1 MCDPLSAT
9 ILAVASTAATIYSA
23 NRAADAQEAA
33 IRDQLSML
41 EAESVTTETA
51 DVNEHLRAMRKEQA
65 RIRVAAGEAGL
76 QLGSGSIETLLKDS
90 MMQTSLAASNTRLNA
105 ERDRRAARAEANR
118 GLSGIQK
125 DTFLGAGLKLASAG
139 VSGWSQG
146 SSLQI
151 SRERA
156 AAQAGRS

>member
-9 ILAVASTAATIYSA
+9 ILAVASSAATIYSA
-23 NRAADAQEAA
+23 NKAASAQEAA
-33 IRDQLSML
+33 IREQLALL
-41 EAESVTTETA
+41 EEESVKTETA

-105 ERDRRAARAEANR
+105 ERDRRAARAEANSS
-118 GLSGIQK
+118 LSSIQK
-125 DTFLGAGLKLASAG
+125 DTLLGAGLKIASAG
-139 VSGWSQG
+139 VSGYSQG
-146 SSLQI
+146 RALQI
-151 SRERA
+151 TRNNNA
-156 AAQAGRS
+156 TAAGRG